1 MSVLIVKRNR
11 LSSGFTLPEVL
22 VAATIM
28 IIIAV
33 GVLSVFSYVVRIN
46 RGENLRSQALSVM
59 QKEIEHYR
67 SLKFVPN
74 SSGLTSAEL
83 NGRAETLIGTDTS
96 ADGQVFNLYVTI
108 DNDPSALAPGVQ
120 TTGNDTTN
128 LKEITIEARPATPQ
142 TDVWLQNLRTNVT
155 FQRVRSN

>member
-1 MSVLIVKRNR
+1 M
-11 LSSGFTLPEVL
+11 SSGFTLPEVL

-46 RGENLRSQALSVM
+46 RGENLRSQALSIM
-59 QKEIEHYR
+59 QKDIEHYR
-67 SLKFVPN
+67 SLKYVPVA
-74 SSGLTSAEL
+74 SGLTSVEL
-83 NGRAETLIGTDTS
+83 NAHAATMIGTDTS
-96 ADGQVFNLYVTI
+96 ADGQSFELWVKIENIASDGTRSYT
-108 DNDPSALAPGVQ
+108 NE
-120 TTGNDTTN
+120 DTTN

>member
-1 MSVLIVKRNR
+1 MKSELRHK
-11 LSSGFTLPEVL
+11 SGFTLPEVL

-46 RGENLRSQALSVM
+46 RGENLRSQALSIM
-59 QKEIEHYR
+59 QKDIEHYR
-67 SLKFVPN
+67 SLKYVPVV
-74 SSGLTSAEL
+74 SGLTSAEL
-83 NGRAETLIGTDTS
+83 NGRDTTFIGTDIS
-96 ADGQVFNLYVTI
+96 ADNQSFDLYVRIVNIHGDGTR
-108 DNDPSALAPGVQ
+108 DFVNES
-120 TTGNDTTN
+120 TTN

-142 TDVWLQNLRTNVT
+142 TDGWLQELRTKVT